1 MTLRLSPTVRRFGLA
16 FTALGVAF
24 LGALLVL
31 RGMAVG
37 WGMIAVAFP
46 ASLGLALAGDALG
59 VDFAGTLRTR
69 WAALSAQMRPWMW
82 WLVAY
87 VALKIPVPLWPEGF
101 PVLGLL
107 STAAL
112 CVAGWLYAAERVGA
126 RRAWAMAAL
135 SFGVGWGV
143 ELLGSRTGFPF
154 GIYSYGTA
162 PPPTLLTV
170 PLIVPLGWFA
180 LTLAATRLAGGRA
193 WLAGVLMVA
202 WDVGLEPLMTAQRY
216 WLWSDPAPLWAG
228 APLQNFVGWW
238 VVGTGLAWAFTRIA
252 PSLFGR
258 TGRGWGWPM
267 QVRAAGRVSVGF
279 RAEAVRV
286 EPAPRPD
293 LSRLSFA
300 AAYPTELFFL
310 PGGLVLVG
318 RYVEAGGTL
327 VAMLAALA
335 LARAVRGRGTGGRA

>member
-1 MTLRLSPTVRRFGLA
+1 MTLRLSPTLRRSLLA
-16 FTALGVAF
+16 SAALGVAF

-31 RGMAVG
+31 QGVAAG
-37 WGMIAVAFP
+37 WGLIAVAFP

-59 VDFAGTLRTR
+59 GDFAGTLRTR
-69 WAALSAQMRPWMW
+69 WGALAAQMRPWMW

-87 VALKIPVPLWPEGF
+87 AALKIPVPLWPEGF

-135 SFGVGWGV
+135 AFAVGWGV

-154 GIYSYGTA
+154 GVYSYETA

-202 WDVGLEPLMTAQRY
+202 WDVGLEPLMTAERY

-252 PSLFGR
+252 PGLFR
-258 TGRGWGWPM
+258 
-267 QVRAAGRVSVGF
+267 QVPVGS
-279 RAEAVRV
+279 RV
-286 EPAPRPD
+286 ETPRSD

-300 AAYPTELFFL
+300 AAYPIELFFL

-335 LARAVRGRGTGGRA
+335 LTRAVRGRATGERA

>member
-1 MTLRLSPTVRRFGLA
+1 MTLRLSPTLLRFGLA
-16 FTALGVAF
+16 FAALGVAF

-31 RGMAVG
+31 RGTALG
-37 WGMIAVAFP
+37 WGLIAVAFP

-59 VDFAGTLRTR
+59 GDFGGTLRAR
-69 WAALSAQMRPWMW
+69 WGALAAQMRPWMW
-82 WLVAY
+82 WLCAY
-87 VALKIPVPLWPEGF
+87 AALKIPVPLWPEGF

-107 STAAL
+107 STVAL
-112 CVAGWLYAAERVGA
+112 CVAGWLYAAERVGS

-135 SFGVGWGV
+135 SFVVGWGV

-154 GIYSYGTA
+154 GIYSYATS

-202 WDVGLEPLMTAQRY
+202 WDVGLEPLMTAERY

-238 VVGTGLAWAFTRIA
+238 GVGTGLAWAFTRIA
-252 PSLFGR
+252 PGLFGLR
-258 TGRGWGWPM
+258 RRAWSLPIQHRGE
-267 QVRAAGRVSVGF
+267 ARVTATVSL
-279 RAEAVRV
+279 VRV
-286 EPAPRPD
+286 ESAPRPD

-300 AAYPTELFFL
+300 AAYPIELFFL

-318 RYVEAGGTL
+318 RYVEAGVTL
-327 VAMLAALA
+327 GAMLAALT
-335 LARAVRGRGTGGRA
+335 LARAVRGRA

>member
-1 MTLRLSPTVRRFGLA
+1 MTARLSPTLLRFGLA
-16 FTALGVAF
+16 FAALGVAF

-31 RGMAVG
+31 RGGAVG
-37 WGMIAVAFP
+37 WGLIGVAFP
-46 ASLGLALAGDALG
+46 ASLALALAGDALG
-59 VDFAGTLRTR
+59 GDFMGTLRAR
-69 WAALSAQMRPWMW
+69 WAALAAQMRPWMW

-87 VALKIPVPLWPEGF
+87 AALKIPVPLWPDGF

-135 SFGVGWGV
+135 SFSVGLGV

-154 GIYSYGTA
+154 GVYSYETS

-180 LTLAATRLAGGRA
+180 LTLAATLLAGGRA
-193 WLAGVLMVA
+193 WLAGLLMVA

-228 APLQNFVGWW
+228 APVQNFVGWW
-238 VVGTGLAWAFTRIA
+238 AVGTGLAWAFIRIG
-252 PSLFGR
+252 PGLFGR
-258 TGRGWGWPM
+258 AGRGWGWPM
-267 QVRAAGRVSVGF
+267 QVGVQATVVSRV
-279 RAEAVRV
+279 EAVRV
-286 EPAPRPD
+286 ERIEPRRPD
-293 LSRLSFA
+293 LSRLSFST
-300 AAYPTELFFL
+300 AYPIELFFL

-318 RYVEAGGTL
+318 RYVEAGVTL
-327 VAMLAALA
+327 AAMLAALA
-335 LARAVRGRGTGGRA
+335 LARTVRRRA

>member
-1 MTLRLSPTVRRFGLA
+1 MTPRLSPALLRSLLA
-16 FTALGVAF
+16 FAALGVAF

-31 RGMAVG
+31 RGLSVG
-37 WGMIAVAFP
+37 WGLIALGLP

-59 VDFAGTLRTR
+59 RDFAGTLRAR
-69 WAALSAQMRPWMW
+69 WGALSGQLRPWMW
-82 WLVAY
+82 WLGAY

-101 PVLGLL
+101 PLLGLL

-135 SFGVGWGV
+135 AFSVGLGV

-154 GIYSYGTA
+154 GVYSYATSPA
-162 PPPTLLTV
+162 PTLLTV

-216 WLWSDPAPLWAG
+216 WLWQDPAPLWAG
-228 APLQNFVGWW
+228 APAQNFLGWW
-238 VVGTGLAWAFTRIA
+238 AVGSGLAWAFTRIA
-252 PSLFGR
+252 PELFGR
-258 TGRGWGWPM
+258 AGRGWGGPV
-267 QVRAAGRVSVGF
+267 QVGAAGRVPVSF
-279 RAEAVRV
+279 RAEALSV
-286 EPAPRPD
+286 EQAPRPD

-300 AAYPTELFFL
+300 VAYPVELFFL

-318 RYVEAGGTL
+318 RYPEAGVTL
-327 VAMLAALA
+327 VAMLGALA
-335 LARAVRGRGTGGRA
+335 LARAVRGPG

>member
-1 MTLRLSPTVRRFGLA
+1 MTPSPTLLRFGLA
-16 FTALGVAF
+16 FAALGVAF

-31 RGMAVG
+31 RGAAVG
-37 WGMIAVAFP
+37 WGLIAVAFP

-59 VDFAGTLRTR
+59 GGFASTLRTR

-82 WLVAY
+82 WMVAY
-87 VALKIPVPLWPEGF
+87 VALKIPVPLWPQGF
-101 PVLGLL
+101 PLLGLL

-135 SFGVGWGV
+135 SFAVGWGV
-143 ELLGSRTGFPF
+143 ELLGSRTGVPF
-154 GIYSYGTA
+154 GVYSYGTA

-170 PLIVPLGWFA
+170 PLLVPLGWFA
-180 LTLAATRLAGGRA
+180 LTLAASLLAGGRA
-193 WLAGVLMVA
+193 WLAGLLMVA
-202 WDVGLEPLMTAQRY
+202 WDVGLEPLMTAERY
-216 WLWSDPAPLWAG
+216 WLWQDPAPLWAG

-238 VVGTGLAWAFTRIA
+238 GVGTGLAWAFTRIA
-252 PSLFGR
+252 PGLFR
-258 TGRGWGWPM
+258 RP
-267 QVRAAGRVSVGF
+267 AGTPS
-279 RAEAVRV
+279 
-286 EPAPRPD
+286 PRPD

-300 AAYPTELFFL
+300 AAYPIELFFL

-327 VAMLAALA
+327 VAMLAALL
-335 LARAVRGRGTGGRA
+335 LARAVRGRSDWGGA

>member
-1 MTLRLSPTVRRFGLA
+1 MRLSPTLRRFGLA
-16 FTALGVAF
+16 LAALGVAF

-31 RGMAVG
+31 RGVALG
-37 WGMIAVAFP
+37 WALIAVAFP

-59 VDFAGTLRTR
+59 GDFGGTLRTR

-87 VALKIPVPLWPEGF
+87 AALKIPVPLWPEGF

-107 STAAL
+107 STGAL
-112 CVAGWLYAAERVGA
+112 CVAGWLYAAERVGV
-126 RRAWAMAAL
+126 RRAWAMVTL
-135 SFGVGWGV
+135 SFGVGWAV

-154 GIYSYGTA
+154 GIYSYETS
-162 PPPTLLTV
+162 PSPTLLTV

-193 WLAGVLMVA
+193 WLAGILMVA

-228 APLQNFVGWW
+228 APVQNFVGWW
-238 VVGTGLAWAFTRIA
+238 VVGTGLSWAFTRIA
-252 PSLFGR
+252 PGLFGR
-258 TGRGWGWPM
+258 LGRGWGGPV
-267 QVRAAGRVSVGF
+267 QVEVRRTMSF

-300 AAYPTELFFL
+300 AAYPIELFFL

-318 RYVEAGGTL
+318 RYLEAGVTL
-327 VAMLAALA
+327 GAMLAALV
-335 LARAVRGRGTGGRA
+335 LAQAVRGQATVERA

>member
-1 MTLRLSPTVRRFGLA
+1 MTLRLSPTLRRSLLA
-16 FTALGVAF
+16 FAALGAAF

-31 RGMAVG
+31 RGAAVG
-37 WGMIAVAFP
+37 WGLIAVAFP
-46 ASLGLALAGDALG
+46 ASLVLALAGDALG
-59 VDFAGTLRTR
+59 GDFSGTLRAR
-69 WAALSAQMRPWMW
+69 WAALAGQLRPWMW
-82 WLVAY
+82 WFCAY

-101 PVLGLL
+101 PLLGLL

-135 SFGVGWGV
+135 SFSVGLGV

-154 GIYSYGTA
+154 GSYSYETS

-193 WLAGVLMVA
+193 WLAGLLMVA

-252 PSLFGR
+252 PGLFGR
-258 TGRGWGWPM
+258 SGRGWGWPV
-267 QVRAAGRVSVGF
+267 QERAAGRVPVAF
-279 RAEAVRV
+279 RAEAVSV

-300 AAYPTELFFL
+300 VAYPVELFFL

-318 RYVEAGGTL
+318 RYLEAGVTL
-327 VAMLAALA
+327 LAMLGALA
-335 LARAVRGRGTGGRA
+335 LARAARGRA